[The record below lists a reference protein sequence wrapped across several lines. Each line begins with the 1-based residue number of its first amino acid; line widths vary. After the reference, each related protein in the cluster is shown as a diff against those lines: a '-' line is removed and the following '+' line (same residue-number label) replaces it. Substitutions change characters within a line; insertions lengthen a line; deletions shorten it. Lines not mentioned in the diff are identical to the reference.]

1 MESKSPKRTREVV
14 PEQET
19 TKRKKGEAGQPVPT
33 PAVAQI
39 PARTVITPLVPLPER
54 ENQSTNVERAFLRSL
69 EGKQRV
75 KEGGR
80 TDEGAFTLEGMRKAL
95 EEVELRSNFDR
106 DVSEQYANERRRQSE
121 MRNTAAGLE
130 MRINILENALKDVH
144 TTSQSRITEQKLR
157 LESLE
162 AERSASLKVAK
173 REVDQLQS
181 HIEIYKRICGVE
193 LTAVDN
199 GYRAKVK
206 FQHNEIIAQLTPV
219 SHTEL
224 EVELKS
230 YTVPAE
236 RIEADL
242 KEPIVIDPKDAPVLL
257 HHLYQC
263 LV

>member
-1 MESKSPKRTREVV
+1 MESKSPKRTREVASE
-14 PEQET
+14 PES
-19 TKRKKGEAGQPVPT
+19 TKRKKGEAGQPVPA
-33 PAVAQI
+33 PAAAQI
-39 PARTVITPLVPLPER
+39 PARAATTPLVILPES
-54 ENQSTNVERAFLRSL
+54 ENQSNVERAFLRCL

-75 KEGGR
+75 KEAAR
-80 TDEGAFTLEGMRKAL
+80 TDEGVFTLEGMRKAL

-144 TTSQSRITEQKLR
+144 ATSQSRIIEQKLR

-206 FQHNEIIAQLTPV
+206 FQHNEIIAQLTPL
-219 SHTEL
+219 SRTEL

-242 KEPIVIDPKDAPVLL
+242 KEPIVIDPRDAPVLL